1 MLVTSYA
8 APSAGARLEPC
19 ERDSGALG
27 ALEADVRVTHCGVC
41 HSDVGQIDN
50 EYGITRFPCVAGH
63 EAVGVVEAVGDAVD
77 TELLPIGTRV
87 GVGAIA
93 GACFRCPLCLSGRH
107 NLCPRR
113 DDTVMRGDRGA
124 FTELLRV
131 SDWRTA
137 YPIPDAI
144 PSEQAAPMM
153 CAGVTV
159 FAPLIRHGVR
169 PVDRAAVVGIGG
181 LGHLALQFLSRW
193 GCDVTAIST
202 SRSKEDDARRFGA
215 TSFLATG
222 EEGALADAAGS
233 FDFILS
239 TVSANLPWDDYLDLL
254 VPQGRLSVVGV
265 PPEAITVQPM
275 HLLPAEK
282 MISGGVPASPTET
295 RLMLDFAARHGIGPQ
310 VETFPVAEINA
321 AVDLVRS
328 GRARYRAVLA
338 MS

>member
-1 MLVTSYA
+1 MPVTSYA
-8 APSAGARLEPC
+8 ARSAGAALERH
-19 ERDSGALG
+19 ERESDPLG
-27 ALEADVRVTHCGVC
+27 PLEADVRVTHCGVC
-41 HSDVGQIDN
+41 HSDIGQIDN
-50 EYGITRFPCVAGH
+50 EFGITRYPCVAGH
-63 EAVGVVEAVGDAVD
+63 EAVGVIEAVGDAVD
-77 TELLPIGTRV
+77 TDLLPIGTRV

-93 GACFRCPLCLSGRH
+93 GACFRCPQCLSGRH
-107 NLCPRR
+107 NLCPNR

-169 PVDRAAVVGIGG
+169 PVDRVAVVGIGG
-181 LGHLALQFLSRW
+181 LGHLALRFLAGW

-215 TSFLATG
+215 TSFVATR
-222 EEGALADAAGS
+222 EEGALAAAAGS
-233 FDFILS
+233 FDFVLS

-254 VPQGRLSVVGV
+254 VPQGRLSIVGV
-265 PPEAITVQPM
+265 PPEAISVRPM

-282 MISGGVPASPTET
+282 TISGGVPASPTET

-310 VETFPVAEINA
+310 VETFPVAEINK
-321 AVDLVRS
+321 AVDLVR
-328 GRARYRAVLA
+328 GGQARYRAVVA
-338 MS
+338 FS

>member
-8 APSAGARLEPC
+8 ARSAGAPLQRHDRETGP
-19 ERDSGALG
+19 LG

-41 HSDVGQIDN
+41 HTDVAQIDD

-63 EAVGVVEAVGDAVD
+63 EAVGVVEAVGAAVD
-77 TELLPIGTRV
+77 TDLLPIGTRV

-93 GACFRCPLCLSGRH
+93 GACFRCALCLSGRH

-124 FTELLRV
+124 FTEVLRV

-144 PSEQAAPMM
+144 PSEQAGPLM

-169 PVDRAAVVGIGG
+169 PVDRVAVVGIGG
-181 LGHLALQFLSRW
+181 LGHLALRFLAKW
-193 GCDVTAIST
+193 GCDVTAISG
-202 SRSKEDDARRFGA
+202 SRAKEDDARRFGA
-215 TSFLATG
+215 TSFIAAR
-222 EEGALADAAGS
+222 EEGALAAAAGS
-233 FDFILS
+233 FDFVLS
-239 TVSANLPWDDYLDLL
+239 TVSADLPWNDYLDLL
-254 VPQGRLSVVGV
+254 VPQGVLSVVGV
-265 PPEAITVQPM
+265 SPEPISVHPM

-282 MISGGVPASPTET
+282 TISGGVPASPSET

-310 VETFPVAEINA
+310 VETFPVAEINR
-321 AVDLVRS
+321 AVEVVRG
-328 GRARYRAVLA
+328 GRARYRAVVSFA
-338 MS
+338 

>member
-1 MLVTSYA
+1 MTVTSYA
-8 APSAGARLEPC
+8 ARSAGSRLEAY
-19 ERDSGALG
+19 EREPGPLG

-41 HSDVGQIDN
+41 HSDIGQIDD
-50 EYGITRFPCVAGH
+50 EYGITRYPCVAGH
-63 EAVGVVEAVGDAVD
+63 EAVGVVEAVGSAVD
-77 TELLPIGTRV
+77 TDLLPLGTRV

-93 GACFRCPLCLSGRH
+93 GACFRCAFCLSGRH

-144 PSEQAAPMM
+144 PSAQAAPMM

-159 FAPLIRHGVR
+159 FAPLLRHGVR
-169 PVDRAAVVGIGG
+169 PVDRVAVVGIGG
-181 LGHLALQFLSRW
+181 LGHLALQFLARW
-193 GCDVTAIST
+193 GCAVTAIST

-215 TSFLATG
+215 TSFIATG
-222 EEGALADAAGS
+222 EEGALEAAAGS

-239 TVSANLPWDDYLDLL
+239 TVSANLPWGDYLDLL

-265 PPEAITVQPM
+265 PPDAIAVHPM
-275 HLLPAEK
+275 QLLPAEK
-282 MISGGVPASPTET
+282 TISGGVPASPGET

-310 VETFPVAEINA
+310 VETFPVAEINT
-321 AVDLVRS
+321 AVDRVRS
-328 GRARYRAVLA
+328 GQARYRAVVTLT
-338 MS
+338 